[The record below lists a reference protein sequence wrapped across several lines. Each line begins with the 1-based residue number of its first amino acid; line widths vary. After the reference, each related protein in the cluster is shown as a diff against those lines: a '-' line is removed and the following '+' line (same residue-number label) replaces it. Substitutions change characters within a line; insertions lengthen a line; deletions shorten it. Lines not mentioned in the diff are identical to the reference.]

1 MLSVGKQAQDDPYAQ
16 WDALLPREPALTPAA
31 EEPDFE
37 CRICQEPPTDPCV
50 TRCGHLYCLNCLRQW
65 LDFSPKCPTC
75 KTLSSIHDVVP
86 IYRGD
91 SALSSGPSSPEA
103 ATSTSSRSS
112 MSLSQRLLSPPPN
125 HLLRP
130 LPDDSQVAPSAFFPW
145 SWSSAGTKQDEQ
157 PPRRSASRSRG
168 WRRSAFT
175 TSTSSPASSV
185 LPELASPSL
194 TSTSSTR
201 NHTLLAPP
209 PPRFRFT
216 LESEDD
222 PTDTATLP
230 PPPHGHPNSDEHQQE
245 EWDTDDE
252 MEFQLNQ
259 IASIKVPQTITD
271 AVNGVAAAGEVY
283 QGQPV
288 RRALSVVGLAV
299 FLTVLLR

>member
-1 MLSVGKQAQDDPYAQ
+1 MLSLGKPMHDDPYAQ
-16 WDALLPREPALTPAA
+16 WDALLPREPVATPAA

-37 CRICQEPPTDPCV
+37 CRIC
-50 TRCGHLYCLNCLRQW
+50 
-65 LDFSPKCPTC
+65 
-75 KTLSSIHDVVP
+75 SIHDVVP

-91 SALSSGPSSPEA
+91 LGLSSGPSSPEVA
-103 ATSTSSRSS
+103 STSSRSS
-112 MSLSQRLLSPPPN
+112 ISFSQRLLSPPPN

-145 SWSSAGTKQDEQ
+145 SWASSTAGGRSDEQ
-157 PPRRSASRSRG
+157 PPQQSRSAAASK

-185 LPELASPSL
+185 HPELLASPNL
-194 TSTSSTR
+194 TTR
-201 NHTLLAPP
+201 NGNTLLAPP

-216 LESEDD
+216 LEDDD
-222 PTDTATLP
+222 PIAAASGIVP
-230 PPPHGHPNSDEHQQE
+230 PGHRLNAPEE

-259 IASIKVPQTITD
+259 IASIKMPQTITD
-271 AVNGVAAAGEVY
+271 AVNGVSDAVNGGVAATGEVY

-288 RRALSVVGLAV
+288 RRALSVVGLAI
-299 FLTVLLR
+299 FLTVLLK

>member
-1 MLSVGKQAQDDPYAQ
+1 MKFRFVPLAPRSPLTSL
-16 WDALLPREPALTPAA
+16 ALHTK
-31 EEPDFE
+31 
-37 CRICQEPPTDPCV
+37 T
-50 TRCGHLYCLNCLRQW
+50 QW

-91 SALSSGPSSPEA
+91 LGLSSGPSSPELA
-103 ATSTSSRSS
+103 STSSRSS
-112 MSLSQRLLSPPPN
+112 ISFSQRLLSPPPN

-145 SWSSAGTKQDEQ
+145 SWASAGRDEQ
-157 PPRRSASRSRG
+157 PPQQQARSASKSRS

-185 LPELASPSL
+185 HPELASPNL
-194 TSTSSTR
+194 TATSTR
-201 NHTLLAPP
+201 NNTLLAPP

-216 LESEDD
+216 LEDDD
-222 PTDTATLP
+222 PTAVAASGIVP
-230 PPPHGHPNSDEHQQE
+230 PGHRNAEQQLQE

-259 IASIKVPQTITD
+259 IASIKMPQTITD
-271 AVNGVAAAGEVY
+271 AVNGVSDAVNGGVAATGEVY

-288 RRALSVVGLAV
+288 RRALSVVGLAI
-299 FLTVLLR
+299 FLTVLLK

>member
-1 MLSVGKQAQDDPYAQ
+1 MLSISKHNHDDPYAQ
-16 WDALLPREPALTPAA
+16 WDALLPRDAVATPAA

-65 LDFSPKCPTC
+65 LEFSPKCPTC
-75 KTLSSIHDVVP
+75 KTLSSMHDVVP

-91 SALSSGPSSPEA
+91 SSAPSSGPSSPEA

-112 MSLSQRLLSPPPN
+112 FSYYSQRLLSPPPN

-130 LPDDSQVAPSAFFPW
+130 LPDDAQVAPSAFFPW
-145 SWSSAGTKQDEQ
+145 TWSSKRDESVPLPQ
-157 PPRRSASRSRG
+157 RQQPRRTG
-168 WRRSAFT
+168 RSAFT

-185 LPELASPSL
+185 LPELASPNNTGKS
-194 TSTSSTR
+194 
-201 NHTLLAPP
+201 TLLAPP

-216 LESEDD
+216 LEEDEG
-222 PTDTATLP
+222 TLTAMRTP
-230 PPPHGHPNSDEHQQE
+230 GQPHPHHHHHHQAAEEQE

-288 RRALSVVGLAV
+288 RRALSVVGLAI
-299 FLTVLLR
+299 FLTVLLK